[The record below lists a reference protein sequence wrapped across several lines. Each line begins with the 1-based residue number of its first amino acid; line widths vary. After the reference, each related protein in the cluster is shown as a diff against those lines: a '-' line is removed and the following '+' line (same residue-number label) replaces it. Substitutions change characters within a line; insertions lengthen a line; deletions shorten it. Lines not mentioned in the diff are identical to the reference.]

1 MEVITPINQSL
12 VIPVCELGEVGG
24 ARRIAARLSEKI
36 GLSENESGKV
46 SLVITEAGNNLVK
59 HAGHGQLVVRR
70 LTDKRAIGVEVLAL
84 DKGPGMSNLNECMRD
99 GYSTA
104 GSPGTGLG
112 AISRLSTS
120 FDVYSNPCGGT
131 ALMSRI
137 WSPSR
142 TGASTALE
150 VGAICAAKE
159 REQICGDCWS
169 MHEHS
174 GRSVIIVV
182 DGLGHGDFAAEAAA
196 QGVRIFQENL
206 DRSPAEIIQRA
217 HGALRSTRGAAMAI
231 AEINFSEGLL
241 RYVGIGNIAST
252 IVSSGATRSLI
263 SHSGI
268 VGHELRR
275 VQEFVYP
282 WPPGALLVMHS
293 DGLQTRWTLA
303 AYPGLAV
310 RHAATIAGVLYRDF
324 QRGRDDVTVV
334 VVRERTQQ
342 R

>member
-1 MEVITPINQSL
+1 
-12 VIPVCELGEVGG
+12 
-24 ARRIAARLSEKI
+24 
-36 GLSENESGKV
+36 
-46 SLVITEAGNNLVK
+46 
-59 HAGHGQLVVRR
+59 
-70 LTDKRAIGVEVLAL
+70 
-84 DKGPGMSNLNECMRD
+84 
-99 GYSTA
+99 
-104 GSPGTGLG
+104 
-112 AISRLSTS
+112 
-120 FDVYSNPCGGT
+120 
-131 ALMSRI
+131 
-137 WSPSR
+137 
-142 TGASTALE
+142 
-150 VGAICAAKE
+150 
-159 REQICGDCWS
+159 
-169 MHEHS
+169 
-174 GRSVIIVV
+174 
-182 DGLGHGDFAAEAAA
+182 
-196 QGVRIFQENL
+196 
-206 DRSPAEIIQRA
+206 
-217 HGALRSTRGAAMAI
+217 MAI